1 MAFLKKLFGSKRE
14 PITKSPDQQL
24 ISKIGSKGSATAVT
38 SLHSILPS
46 NYKAVTYESPYRE
59 GALNVLFFKV
69 KDEDKHM

>member
-24 ISKIGSKGSATAVT
+24 ISKIGSNGSATAVT
-38 SLHSILPS
+38 SLHSTLPS
-46 NYKAVTYESPYRE
+46 NYKAVTYESPHRE